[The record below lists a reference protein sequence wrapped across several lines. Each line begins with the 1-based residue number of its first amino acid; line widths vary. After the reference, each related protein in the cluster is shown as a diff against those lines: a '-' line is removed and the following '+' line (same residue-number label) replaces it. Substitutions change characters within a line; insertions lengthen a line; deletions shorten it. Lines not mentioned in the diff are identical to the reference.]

1 MNDVFVNSTSCS
13 AFANRALAGHRRRSG
28 ASVRAMARWRRRLE
42 EPDATHM
49 RYVVRR

>member
-13 AFANRALAGHRRRSG
+13 AFANR
-28 ASVRAMARWRRRLE
+28 VPRWPPSTVWSIGTRDGSRRRRLE